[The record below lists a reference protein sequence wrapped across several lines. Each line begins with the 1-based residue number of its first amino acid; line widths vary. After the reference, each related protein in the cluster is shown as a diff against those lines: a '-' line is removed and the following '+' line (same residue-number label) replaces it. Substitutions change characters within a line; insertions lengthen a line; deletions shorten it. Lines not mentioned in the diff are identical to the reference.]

1 MCNNSRGIE
10 EETMCFTLYQEYGFK
25 RTSPDAL
32 QNLQKLSREG
42 LRTNSCHFQK
52 ILSKNFHKQ
61 SLIPIK
67 PSSYKV

>member
-10 EETMCFTLYQEYGFK
+10 EETMCFTLYQGYGFK

-32 QNLQKLSREG
+32 QILKKLRRQD
-42 LRTNSCHFQK
+42 LRTNSCQFQN
-52 ILSKNFHKQ
+52 SKNFHKQ
-61 SLIPIK
+61 GLIPIK

>member
-1 MCNNSRGIE
+1 MRNNSRGIE
-10 EETMCFTLYQEYGFK
+10 EEFYTLPVYGFK

-32 QNLQKLSREG
+32 QNLQKLRREG

-67 PSSYKV
+67 PSSYKG